1 MWDLTTLSDR
11 GHQMWDRA
19 RRSDRGQLML
29 DGTKLSLGTLT
40 AIEVPPPS
48 RIDRQVAG
56 MAIALAP
63 FTQLPLVCVLVLW
76 GWVVREVPVPSLVA
90 AAATMVAVTLATRG
104 MHLDG
109 LADTADGLSASYD
122 RATSLDVMRRG
133 NSGPSGVAA
142 VALVILVDA
151 AALASLL
158 TTGAGLVLVCLSLLA
173 SRQILAWGCT
183 VGVPSARPKGMGA
196 TFAGS
201 VQRPVTAGGF
211 VLLLGVAAVAT
222 HWSGSTWW
230 SGPVVVCSAALG
242 GVALISRATRRFGGI
257 TGDVLGA
264 VIEVSFAVALTT
276 SAVLVTATRL
286 R

>member
-1 MWDLTTLSDR
+1 
-11 GHQMWDRA
+11 MWDRA
-19 RRSDRGQLML
+19 KVSARSHLLWDRVRHSDRARLML
-29 DGTKLSLGTLT
+29 DGTRLSLGTLT
-40 AIEVPPPS
+40 AIEVPPPT

-56 MAIALAP
+56 AAIALAP
-63 FTQLPLVCVLVLW
+63 FTQLPLVCFLVLW
-76 GWVVREVPVPSLVA
+76 GWVVRGVPVPSLVA
-90 AAATMVAVTLATRG
+90 AAATMVAITLATRG

-142 VALVILVDA
+142 VALVLLVDA

-158 TTGAGLVLVCLSLLA
+158 TTGAGLVLVCLSLVA
-173 SRQILAWGCT
+173 SRQLLAWGCS
-183 VGVPSARPKGMGA
+183 VGVPSARPEGMGA

-201 VQRPVTAGGF
+201 VQRQLTACGF
-211 VLLLGVAAVAT
+211 VLLLGVAALAT
-222 HWSGSTWW
+222 HWSGPSWW
-230 SGPVVVCSAALG
+230 TGPVVVASAALG
-242 GVALISRATRRFGGI
+242 GVALISRAIQRFSGI

-276 SAVLVTATRL
+276 SAILVTASRL
-286 R
+286 L